1 VIPAAG
7 DAYDNGLHPLISL
20 SVRLGVAAGVL
31 GVLFYFVPTDAVI
44 AALAGIDPAWFGAG
58 LLLQFVLRGVATLRM
73 KVIADSQNMNLG
85 HATLWRIL
93 LATQFYSMLVPGP
106 IAGGGATWLKY
117 VQHGAERG
125 AATAAILLNRGLSFL
140 VMLTVGAAAW
150 FIDAEHAR
158 TWIAAAP
165 IALGVLL
172 LGLANG
178 RWAAAGARSEPA
190 STPWLLRTAREL
202 IGRLRLFGDIAPL
215 GKLIVLT
222 SSVLHEIVGAAIMWC
237 FAMAA
242 GLEVPL
248 LTVLWMRAALQLV
261 LLLPLSIAGLGLR
274 EAGLVGLCALIDVPA
289 ATAMAWSLTIFV
301 GTVLVAASGGLIEAG
316 TVSSN
321 VLRMGTRL
329 RRGSARSHT
338 RSGVE

>member
-1 VIPAAG
+1 MVI
-7 DAYDNGLHPLISL
+7 GLHPLISL
-20 SVRLGVAAGVL
+20 SVRLAVATGVL

-44 AALAGIDPAWFGAG
+44 AALAGIDPGWFGAG

-125 AATAAILLNRGLSFL
+125 AATAAIILNRGLSFL
-140 VMLTVGAAAW
+140 VMFTVGAAAW
-150 FIDAEHAR
+150 FIDAAHAR
-158 TWIAAAP
+158 TWVAAAP
-165 IALGVLL
+165 ITLGVVL
-172 LGLANG
+172 LGLAHG
-178 RWAAAGARSEPA
+178 RWAPAGARSGPA
-190 STPWLLRTAREL
+190 STSWVVRTGREL
-202 IGRLRLFGDIAPL
+202 SRRLRLFGDIAPI
-215 GKLIVLT
+215 GKVIVVT

-237 FAMAA
+237 FAMAG
-242 GLEVPL
+242 GLELPL
-248 LTVLWMRAALQLV
+248 LTVLWIRAALQLV

-316 TVSSN
+316 SVSGK
-321 VLRMGTRL
+321 VLRL
-329 RRGSARSHT
+329 RRGTARRHT